1 MDGHTGAGQVD
12 FHIGNLPRG
21 LNAEDLAVK
30 LAVVHE
36 TGLESGP
43 AGSLSEL
50 LNPHKTGK
58 SLQKFIN
65 DTDERIVSITMELG
79 TGVGDDFVPLTFE
92 DDGVAFEMRTLV
104 PREFF
109 EGSTGAPDRMVWNP
123 QRFAHMSPKA
133 FDDGLRPRFDPASL
147 MSRPPDYFRPRTSRA
162 RKRANSST
170 AA

>member
-36 TGLESGP
+36 AGLESGP

-58 SLQKFIN
+58 SRLLFRVNQAQ
-65 DTDERIVSITMELG
+65 IVQT
-79 TGVGDDFVPLTFE
+79 LTA
-92 DDGVAFEMRTLV
+92 VRTC
-104 PREFF
+104 
-109 EGSTGAPDRMVWNP
+109 
-123 QRFAHMSPKA
+123 
-133 FDDGLRPRFDPASL
+133 
-147 MSRPPDYFRPRTSRA
+147 
-162 RKRANSST
+162 RK
-170 AA
+170 